1 MGFASGKELLCKM
14 SLRNSLFL
22 VALAFAVTEIFPGRL
37 VQAQQPI
44 AASTRPFEPVE
55 ELNYEGEFSRSLL
68 RGLNIADFK
77 FRSTRTAIINNDDK
91 TLKPYSLIFN
101 AEVLSKGFFTR
112 LFNLKFHEQVQ
123 STVDAHTFTLQ
134 KTTIRDEQ
142 GKRVRETE
150 TTYDRSKGK
159 MSWTRRDPN
168 NPAGEPNKAQV
179 DFSGQL
185 QDILSAIYFIRTQPL
200 KLGKPFE
207 VFIGDG
213 GKVYRVPVQV
223 IERKKMKT
231 VLGRVTAFRVEPD
244 LFGPDSLIEDEKG
257 RFTLWITDDERHI
270 PVTAR
275 IKTDYG
281 TFDIKLKR
289 AVYK

>member
-1 MGFASGKELLCKM
+1 MELVIGEKLLCKM
-14 SLRNSLFL
+14 SYRTSCFL
-22 VALAFAVTEIFPGRL
+22 VIVLGVMVAVLGR
-37 VQAQQPI
+37 QPINAQQPI

-55 ELNYEGEFSRSLL
+55 ELQYEAEFNRSLI

-77 FRSTRTAIINNDDK
+77 FRSSRTPNVEKGNGS
-91 TLKPYSLIFN
+91 TPVSLIFR
-101 AEVLSKGFFTR
+101 ADVASKGFFTH
-112 LFNLKFHEQVQ
+112 LFNLKFHEQVE
-123 STVDAHTFTLQ
+123 STVDAETLTLQ
-134 KTTIRDEQ
+134 RTTIRDEQ

-150 TTYDRSKGK
+150 TTYDRAKGK
-159 MSWTRRDPN
+159 MAWTRRDPN
-168 NPAGEPNKAQV
+168 NPGAEPNKTLV

-200 KLGKPFE
+200 HLGKSFE

-223 IERKKMKT
+223 LEKKKMKT

-244 LFGPDSLIEDEKG
+244 LFGPDSLVEGEKG
-257 RFTLWITDDERHI
+257 QFTLWITADDRHI

-289 AVYK
+289 AIYN

>member
-1 MGFASGKELLCKM
+1 M
-14 SLRNSLFL
+14 SIRTSCFL
-22 VALAFAVTEIFPGRL
+22 VIVLLGMLGR
-37 VQAQQPI
+37 QPINAQQPI

-55 ELNYEGEFSRSLL
+55 ELQYEAEFNRSLI

-77 FRSTRTAIINNDDK
+77 FRSSRTPNVEKANGS
-91 TLKPYSLIFN
+91 KPVSLVFR
-101 AEVLSKGFFTR
+101 ADVASKGFFTR
-112 LFNLKFHEQVQ
+112 LFNLKFHEQVE
-123 STVDAHTFTLQ
+123 STVDAETLTLQ
-134 KTTIRDEQ
+134 KTTIHDEQ

-150 TTYDRSKGK
+150 TTYDRAKGK
-159 MSWTRRDPN
+159 MAWTRRDPN
-168 NPAGEPNKAQV
+168 NPSAEPNKALV

-200 KLGKPFE
+200 HLGKSFE

-213 GKVYRVPVQV
+213 GKVYRVRVQV
-223 IERKKMKT
+223 LEKKKMKT

-244 LFGPDSLIEDEKG
+244 LFGPDSLIDDEKG
-257 RFTLWITDDERHI
+257 QFTLWITADDRHI

-281 TFDIKLKR
+281 TFDVKLKK
-289 AVYK
+289 AIYN